1 MGNVVLKDQFEEIT
15 FTPERPGSKNSLD
28 KRATVSVCLLVV
40 VVVVVFK
47 TFLIFRE
54 GKGGRKRRKKN

>member
-40 VVVVVFK
+40 VVVVFK